1 MKKAFLLSFLILMF
15 SCSNDYDDDFVTL
28 PDDLVTSQESTD
40 FNTFTIS
47 ISQSDG
53 TSLTS
58 CPDVDDISFL
68 IKNNS
73 LISGVLGKYGQ
84 LEITSDNT
92 IFVYS
97 CTFSST
103 ENNNFIIQRFGGML
117 TTIQGESINL
127 EGLLGIDRQTH
138 QVNGAI
144 TINIINSD
152 DSVTYNVI
160 GDINESGSCEIESFP
175 RFPKR

>member
-1 MKKAFLLSFLILMF
+1 MKKAFLLSFLILIF
-15 SCSNDYDDDFVTL
+15 SCSNDYDDDLVILSNDFVT
-28 PDDLVTSQESTD
+28 SEEGTD
-40 FNTFTIS
+40 FKTFTLN

-53 TSLTS
+53 TNLAS
-58 CPDVDDISFL
+58 CPGVDDISFL
-68 IKNNS
+68 IKDNS

-84 LEITSDNT
+84 LEITSNNT
-92 IFVYS
+92 IIVYS

-152 DSVTYNVI
+152 DSQTYNVI

-175 RFPKR
+175 R